1 MGAPEVRVH
10 PDAAL
15 LASATAARLLT
26 RLADVTAAR
35 GSASLVL
42 TGGTI
47 GIQVL
52 AAVAAAPARDAV
64 NWRQVDIWWGDEA
77 FLPAGDPARVETQ
90 ARAALL
96 DHVDVSQDRV
106 HPMPS
111 ADDPGTGGP
120 GTRSP
125 GARGPGAGGPGARG
139 PGARSPGVG
148 DPQAA
153 ADRYAAELRSVARSA
168 GAGDVPAFDV
178 LLLGIGPDAHVASL
192 FPGLPGASEEGRAV
206 VGVTGAPKPP
216 PTRISLTLPAITAAR
231 EVWVVAAGADQAEA
245 VRLALSAADPSL
257 VPAAGARGRERTL
270 FLLDQDAAAKTQT
283 AP

>member
-10 PDAAL
+10 PDATL

-26 RLADVTAAR
+26 RLVDVTAER

-42 TGGTI
+42 TGGAI

-52 AAVAAAPARDAV
+52 AAVAAAPAREAV

-77 FLPAGDPARVETQ
+77 FRPAGDAARVETQ
-90 ARAALL
+90 ARDALL
-96 DHVDVSQDRV
+96 DRVDVSRDRV

-111 ADDPGTGGP
+111 SDDQD
-120 GTRSP
+120 R
-125 GARGPGAGGPGARG
+125 
-139 PGARSPGVG
+139 G

-153 ADRYAAELRSVARSA
+153 ADRYAAELRAVAGSSGR
-168 GAGDVPAFDV
+168 GDVPAFDV
-178 LLLGIGPDAHVASL
+178 LLLGIGPDAHIASL
-192 FPGLPGASEEGRAV
+192 FPGLPAVSERHRTV

-216 PTRISLTLPAITAAR
+216 PSRISLTLPAITAAR

-245 VRLALSAADPSL
+245 VRLALSAADPAQ
-257 VPAAGARGRERTL
+257 VPAAGARGREQTL
-270 FLLDQDAAAKTQT
+270 FLLDEAAAGGLQD
-283 AP
+283 PR

>member
-10 PDAAL
+10 PDSAL
-15 LASATAARLLT
+15 LASAAAARLVT
-26 RLADVTAAR
+26 RLVDATASR

-52 AAVAAAPARDAV
+52 AALAAAPARDAV

-77 FLPAGDPARVETQ
+77 FRPAGDPARVETQ

-111 ADDPGTGGP
+111 AGGPGTGGP
-120 GTRSP
+120 DAS
-125 GARGPGAGGPGARG
+125 
-139 PGARSPGVG
+139 
-148 DPQAA
+148 DPRAA
-153 ADRYAAELRSVARSA
+153 ADRYAAELRSVARCA
-168 GAGDVPAFDV
+168 GPGDVPAFDV

-192 FPGLPGASEEGRAV
+192 FPGLPAVAERHRAV

-216 PTRISLTLPAITAAR
+216 PTRISLTLPAIGAAR
-231 EVWVVAAGADQAEA
+231 EVWVVAAGADQADA
-245 VRLALSAADPSL
+245 VRLALSAADPAL

-270 FLLDQDAAAKTQT
+270 FLLDREAAARTQVT
-283 AP
+283 P

>member
-1 MGAPEVRVH
+1 MAAPEVRVH
-10 PDAAL
+10 PDVAL
-15 LASATAARLLT
+15 LASAVAARLVT
-26 RLADVTAAR
+26 RLVDVTATR
-35 GSASLVL
+35 RSASLVL

-64 NWRQVDIWWGDEA
+64 DWGRVDIWWGDEA
-77 FLPAGDPARVETQ
+77 FLAAGDSARVETQ

-96 DHVDVSQDRV
+96 DHVEVSQDRV

-111 ADDPGTGGP
+111 ADGGD
-120 GTRSP
+120 GN
-125 GARGPGAGGPGARG
+125 
-139 PGARSPGVG
+139 

-153 ADRYAAELRSVARSA
+153 ADRYAAELRRAARSA
-168 GAGDVPAFDV
+168 GGGDGDVPAFDV

-192 FPGLPGASEEGRAV
+192 FPGLAAVSERHRPV

-216 PTRISLTLPAITAAR
+216 PDRISLTLPAITAAR
-231 EVWVVAAGADQAEA
+231 EVWVVAAGTDQAEA
-245 VRLALSAADPSL
+245 VGRALTEADPAR

-270 FLLDQDAAAKTQT
+270 FLLDRDAAAGAQL